1 MARRSPPITSVTGLR
16 IDAGLRITS
25 RHGEV
30 KPKGRA
36 NPALFLRLADFRGIP
51 VRIDLAQP
59 VSAGAKRAEIA
70 MNPQADLLR
79 QLLAGPDFLLMPC
92 CFDGLSARLIE
103 QAGFALTF
111 MSGFAVAAARL
122 ARPDTGLIS
131 YGEMLDQ
138 GRSILEAVTI
148 PVIADGDTGYG
159 NALNVRRTLEG
170 YARAGFAGIMIED
183 QVAPKRC
190 GHTPGK
196 AVVAR
201 AEACA
206 RIRAAVEAREAGAD
220 ILIMARTDARAS
232 HGLDEALWRLQAFA
246 DLGADILFLEAP
258 EDEAEMR
265 SFCQALPGPK
275 MANMLEEGVTPLLPP
290 AALAEMGYKIAAYPL
305 TLLNSAVFAMR
316 EALADLNAGRVPGRR
331 VDFATMREIVGFG
344 DYHRLLEHY
353 EGESLA

>member
-1 MARRSPPITSVTGLR
+1 
-16 IDAGLRITS
+16 
-25 RHGEV
+25 
-30 KPKGRA
+30 
-36 NPALFLRLADFRGIP
+36 
-51 VRIDLAQP
+51 
-59 VSAGAKRAEIA
+59 
-70 MNPQADLLR
+70 MNPQADRLR

-190 GHTPGK
+190 GHTQGK
-196 AVVAR
+196 AVVDPRRGLRPHPRRRGGPGGGRRHPHHGPDRLPAPAMAWTR
-201 AEACA
+201 PCGACKPLP
-206 RIRAAVEAREAGAD
+206 I
-220 ILIMARTDARAS
+220 S
-232 HGLDEALWRLQAFA
+232 
-246 DLGADILFLEAP
+246 AP
-258 EDEAEMR
+258 TSSFWKPPRMR
-265 SFCQALPGPK
+265 PRCGRFCQALPGPK

-290 AALAEMGYKIAAYPL
+290 AVLAAMGYKIAAYPL

-316 EALADLNAGRVPGRR
+316 EALADLKAGRVPARR
-331 VDFATMREIVGFG
+331 VDFATLREIVGFG
-344 DYHRLLEHY
+344 GLP
-353 EGESLA
+353 SLAGTLRRRIPVPIPAQAGPASRPKANFGLAWV